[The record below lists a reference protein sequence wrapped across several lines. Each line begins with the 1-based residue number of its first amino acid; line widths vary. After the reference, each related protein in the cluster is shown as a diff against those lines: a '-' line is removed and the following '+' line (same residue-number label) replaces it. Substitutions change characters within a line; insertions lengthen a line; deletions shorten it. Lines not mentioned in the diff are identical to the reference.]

1 MYTKR
6 PLLTLPLF
14 EKLHDKLRQTAHL
27 PLWSQDRAAS
37 LLMNESTTSY
47 IVRCKIRTDI
57 YTDNIWHYKVVNV
70 QQTIDVPTS
79 VNQFTS
85 LLDSLLLHLCTLG
98 SVPCTWL
105 DIKMQQASTTA
116 IPGHRHLTHVPIAN
130 LPTVL
135 SGDCSERLCL
145 LVWVRRPDRG
155 LWPTGHD
162 ITSGWV
168 IQRPKTV
175 HSCLL

>member
-1 MYTKR
+1 MSPKSSLKRRRANTSKNQSDRRWDSSSSLTCTARIHIYYMYTKR

-27 PLWSQDRAAS
+27 PLWSQDGAAS

-47 IVRCKIRTDI
+47 IVRCKIRTDM

-85 LLDSLLLHLCTLG
+85 LLVLPATAPLH
-98 SVPCTWL
+98 TWKCSMHL
-105 DIKMQQASTTA
+105 ARHQNATSINYSNPWASPSHT
-116 IPGHRHLTHVPIAN
+116 RAN
-130 LPTVL
+130 
-135 SGDCSERLCL
+135 C
-145 LVWVRRPDRG
+145 
-155 LWPTGHD
+155 
-162 ITSGWV
+162 
-168 IQRPKTV
+168 
-175 HSCLL
+175 